1 MNHMKTIK
9 GLRSVYGLANGTWSM
24 VLALEDGEER
34 RFDLAGPEH
43 VETFIE
49 CFEQATDAVVDTTAG
64 EVVFSYAYADLDS
77 DEEDEDEDDDL
88 DDEDDEEDEDDAEED
103 EESDDRKDKDKGKR

>member
-1 MNHMKTIK
+1 MKTIK

-77 DEEDEDEDDDL
+77 DEEDEDDDL
-88 DDEDDEEDEDDAEED
+88 DDEDDDEDDEEDEDDAEED

>member
-1 MNHMKTIK
+1 MKTIK

-103 EESDDRKDKDKGKR
+103 EESDDRKDKGKR

>member
-1 MNHMKTIK
+1 MKTIK

-64 EVVFSYAYADLDS
+64 EVVFSYAYADLDA
-77 DEEDEDEDDDL
+77 DDEDEDDDL

-103 EESDDRKDKDKGKR
+103 GESDDRKDKGKR

>member
-24 VLALEDGEER
+24 VLTLEGGEER

-77 DEEDEDEDDDL
+77 DEDEEDEDDDL

-103 EESDDRKDKDKGKR
+103 EESDDRKDKGKR

>member
-103 EESDDRKDKDKGKR
+103 EESDDRKDKGKR

>member
-1 MNHMKTIK
+1 MKTIK
-9 GLRSVYGLANGTWSM
+9 GLRSVYGLANRTWSM
-24 VLALEDGEER
+24 VLTLEGGEER
-34 RFDLAGPEH
+34 RFDLDGPEH

-64 EVVFSYAYADLDS
+64 EVVFSYAYADLDA
-77 DEEDEDEDDDL
+77 DEDDEDDD
-88 DDEDDEEDEDDAEED
+88 DEDDAEED

>member
-64 EVVFSYAYADLDS
+64 EVVFSYAYADLDA
-77 DEEDEDEDDDL
+77 DDEDEDDDL

-103 EESDDRKDKDKGKR
+103 GESDDRKDKGKR